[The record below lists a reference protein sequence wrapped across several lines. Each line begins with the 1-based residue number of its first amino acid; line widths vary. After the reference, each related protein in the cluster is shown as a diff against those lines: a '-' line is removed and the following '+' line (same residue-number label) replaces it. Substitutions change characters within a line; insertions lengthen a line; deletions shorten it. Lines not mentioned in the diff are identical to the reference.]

1 MRRDLCGARGL
12 MMKEVSL
19 ATWSQKSGWIL
30 SVILA
35 TVPVLSR
42 LPSYGQSQLPNLGG
56 ADPAKKRV
64 VLTKEFWSEGAAVAD
79 FNKDGIMDVAYG
91 PKWWQGPDFSVSHDI
106 YSADKSFEVKQSD
119 GSTQVIRGFKGMLSG
134 ENAYSDNFLSFA
146 HDFNGDGYPD
156 YYVVDIPGKDNRWYE
171 NPGKS
176 GGVWKKHLVMDVV
189 DNESPS
195 LVDINGDG
203 RPDLLC
209 TTGGYL
215 GYATYNPKAL
225 DDKWTWHAVSE
236 KGKWHKYTHGLGAG
250 DINGD
255 GRVDILDATGWWEQ
269 PASLEGDPVW
279 KCHPAIFGQGGAQM
293 LVMDVNGDGLNDV
306 VTSLMAHGYGV
317 AWFEQ
322 TRDGEERGWR
332 KHLIVGAKA
341 DETAHGTVFSQPHA
355 MALGDMNGDGL
366 LDLVTG
372 KRFWAH
378 GPKGDPEPNAAP
390 VLFWFELKRDGKG
403 GAHFIPHLIDDDS
416 GVGTQITVADM
427 NGDGKLDVI
436 SGNKRGASVFLR

>member
-1 MRRDLCGARGL
+1 MQTCSPLVGSR
-12 MMKEVSL
+12 VSGVVKFLSVVTIPL
-19 ATWSQKSGWIL
+19 AT
-30 SVILA
+30 A
-35 TVPVLSR
+35 VLVS
-42 LPSYGQSQLPNLGG
+42 GQSQLPTKGG
-56 ADPAKKRV
+56 EDRAKRRI

-79 FNKDGIMDVAYG
+79 FNQDGKMDVAYG
-91 PKWWQGPDFSVSHDI
+91 PRWWEGPDFKTSHEI
-106 YSADKSFEVKQSD
+106 YAADRSFELKQAD
-119 GSTQVIRGFKGMLSG
+119 GTSQVVSGFKGMLSG
-134 ENAYSDNFLSFA
+134 ENAYSDNFLSFT

-176 GGVWKKHLVMDVV
+176 GGAWRKHLVMEVV
-189 DNESPS
+189 DNESPG

-215 GYATYNPKAL
+215 GYATYNPKAPEE
-225 DDKWTWHAVSE
+225 KWTWHAISE

-255 GRVDILDATGWWEQ
+255 GRTDVLDATGWWEQ

-279 KCHPAIFGQGGAQM
+279 KYHPAIFGQGGAQM
-293 LVMDVNGDGLNDV
+293 LVTDVNGDGLNDV
-306 VTSLMAHGYGV
+306 VTSLVAHGYGV

-322 TRDGEERGWR
+322 TRDAGEQGWR
-332 KHLIVGAKA
+332 KHLIVGAKPE
-341 DETAHGTVFSQPHA
+341 ETAHGTVFSQPHA
-355 MALGDMNGDGL
+355 LALGDMNGDGL
-366 LDLVTG
+366 PDLVTG

-378 GPKGDPEPNAAP
+378 GPKGDPEPNATP

-403 GAHFIPHLIDDDS
+403 GAEFVPHLIDDDS
-416 GVGTQITVADM
+416 GVGTQVTVRDV

-436 SGNKRGASVFLR
+436 SGNKRGASIFIR